1 MSGAAHDHEKMKP
14 STVATP
20 VVPLAAITGSLLL
33 GGASTFLLNL
43 SKAFARRGHLLP
55 IVVLSEV
62 NEHAADF
69 ARVGNPV
76 QCIPASKLIYEDRLE
91 RGYRELAR
99 HAPRAVLSCLGG
111 ESFEVLRLL
120 PPGVARLGII
130 QSHEPGPYQLARV
143 YPPHLDAMIGVSREI
158 EHHLR
163 LMPEME
169 RVRVEYI
176 PYGIDFN
183 TAPPV
188 RVFDG
193 LQPLRVIY
201 LGRLIEEQKRV
212 SRLVELVRRVEQAG
226 QPVEFT
232 FAGGG
237 PDEAG
242 LRAQCAGAQNVRF
255 TGAVSND
262 QARGLLAEHD
272 VFVLLSDYEGLPVS
286 LLEAMGQGL
295 VPVVSDLASGMRE
308 VVVDDCGFR
317 VSVGDVTRAAEI
329 ISMLARERW
338 RLRPLADRALTL
350 ARADYNAD
358 RMAERYLK
366 LVSESGKLGASWP
379 ERIEVPV
386 PYGMRPW
393 LYRGLMRRV
402 WRRLKPLLR

>member
-1 MSGAAHDHEKMKP
+1 MKP
-14 STVATP
+14 SAVAPP
-20 VVPLAAITGSLLL
+20 VVPLAAITGNLLL

-76 QCIPASKLIYEDRLE
+76 QCIPAAKLIYEDRLE

-99 HAPRAVLSCLGG
+99 HAPQAVLSCLGG

-130 QSHEPGPYQLARV
+130 QSHEPGPYQLARL
-143 YPPHLDAMIGVSREI
+143 YPPHLDTMIGVSREI
-158 EHHLR
+158 GQHLR

-188 RVFDG
+188 RAFDG
-193 LQPLRVIY
+193 TQPLRVVY

-212 SRLVELVRRVEQAG
+212 SRLVELVHRVRQTG
-226 QPVEFT
+226 VPVEFT
-232 FAGGG
+232 FAGSG
-237 PDEAG
+237 PDETK
-242 LRAQCAGAQNVRF
+242 LRASLAGAGHVCF
-255 TGAVSND
+255 TGAVPNE
-262 QARGLLAEHD
+262 QVAALLARHD
-272 VFVLLSDYEGLPVS
+272 VFVLLSDYEGLPLS
-286 LLEAMGQGL
+286 LLEAMGQGV
-295 VPVVSDLASGMRE
+295 VPVVSDLPSGMRE
-308 VVVDDCGFR
+308 VVADDCGFR
-317 VSVGDVTRAAEI
+317 APVGDVARAAEI
-329 ISMLARERW
+329 ISMLARERSQ
-338 RLRPLADRALTL
+338 LRPLSARASVLV
-350 ARADYNAD
+350 RADYSAE
-358 RMAERYLK
+358 RMAERYLT
-366 LVSESGKLGASWP
+366 LVSELGKTGGSWP
-379 ERIEVPV
+379 EETAVPV

-393 LYRGLMRRV
+393 LYRGWMRRV
-402 WRRLKPLLR
+402 RRRLKPFLR